1 MSLPHQTSWLSKG
14 CWNQAKLTDTRVNGW
29 ETIFDGLMW
38 TPHVCCSFWCA
49 RVTRRRERKRTSSKS
64 VYSFF
69 LVIIRDDYS
78 KYDASMNKYHK
89 LFQWS
94 HKGASFVDFVV
105 ICFSACR
112 TLVDELQNLLPL
124 LAMEDLKSPDPWS
137 KWSDVVVV
145 CALVGMGCSEAFPFK
160 DTYMSI

>member
-1 MSLPHQTSWLSKG
+1 MVGKPFLMDSCELHMYAVLFGVHVSQG
-14 CWNQAKLTDTRVNGW
+14 DVN
-29 ETIFDGLMW
+29 E
-38 TPHVCCSFWCA
+38 
-49 RVTRRRERKRTSSKS
+49 RELVPSQFI
-64 VYSFF
+64 VF
-69 LVIIRDDYS
+69 LVIIHDDYS

-94 HKGASFVDFVV
+94 HNGASFVDFVV